1 MLGLVSRWS
10 SAAAVE
16 SSSFSD
22 VFVLKMHPNY
32 CSKHKEFIEEHKKSI
47 CSRLGKISFSEKV
60 KLHRRVK
67 FSVVV
72 WGFFLC
78 FSFFN

>member
-1 MLGLVSRWS
+1 MLGSVSRWS

-22 VFVLKMHPNY
+22 VLVLKTHPNY
-32 CSKHKEFIEEHKKSI
+32 PSEHKEFIEEHKKSI
-47 CSRLGKISFSEKV
+47 CARLGKIAFSKNV

-72 WGFFLC
+72 GLEVFLFF
-78 FSFFN
+78 FF